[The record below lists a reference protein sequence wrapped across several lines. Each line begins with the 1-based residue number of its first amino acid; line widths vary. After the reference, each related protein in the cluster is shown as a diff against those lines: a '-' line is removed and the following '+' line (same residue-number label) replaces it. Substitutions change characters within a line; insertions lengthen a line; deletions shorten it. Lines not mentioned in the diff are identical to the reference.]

1 MKAAWVRC
9 RQLLKPEEVFAATD
23 LGPWGQNLVLAMW
36 SLFTRSNRVVIP
48 TPGRINGFVGF
59 LKSRMEAGQ
68 FRAIID
74 RKYAL
79 AAIVDAYHYVE
90 TGQKVG
96 IVVINV
102 AAADENAPEV
112 HTS

>member
-1 MKAAWVRC
+1 
-9 RQLLKPEEVFAATD
+9 
-23 LGPWGQNLVLAMW
+23 MW
-36 SLFTRSNRVVIP
+36 SSITRWNRVAIIV
-48 TPGRINGFVGF
+48 PGRINGFVGF

-74 RKYAL
+74 RKYTL
-79 AAIVDAYHYVE
+79 AEISDAYRYVE

-102 AAADENAPEV
+102 VAAEESVHAPQDSRAVTELSPAV
-112 HTS
+112 IH